1 METLV
6 MTGTI
11 ALIILAAVAVVF
23 LVIVLRSG
31 AELRRTIKNTA
42 EDMDSALV
50 EFRAVLAVVRK
61 AADDAAA
68 VTGNVRDLTDT
79 AVYLERGVRQVYEN
93 YLDELGVAAGAN
105 IAGLKAGVRTGLLT
119 LFRNLSHRKEGSS

>member
-23 LVIVLRSG
+23 LIIVLRSG

-79 AVYLERGVRQVYEN
+79 VVYLERGARQAYEN
-93 YLDELGVAAGAN
+93 YLDEVGVSAGAN
-105 IAGLKAGVRTGLLT
+105 IAGLKAGVRTGILT
-119 LFRNLSHRKEGSS
+119 LFRNLSQRKEGSS

>member
-23 LVIVLRSG
+23 LVMVLRSG
-31 AELRRTIKNTA
+31 AELRRTIRNTA

-105 IAGLKAGVRTGLLT
+105 IAGLKAGVRTGILT
-119 LFRNLSHRKEGSS
+119 LFRNFSHRKEGSS